1 MNRIAIAKFMI
12 IPVLVVSTL
21 LGACGKGTSG
31 LVQNSEA
38 KSTSGWTI
46 KVSNASQPGTV
57 KVKARSMYGGTEPEK
72 DQAPPADQ
80 KWVLLSTEVTP
91 PAGGASLPVKQIK
104 LVDGA
109 NNYPALAM
117 AGAPDK
123 GEPALLYFKDAAGM
137 AQVNAS
143 GQLLWA
149 IMPNDKTR
157 EIDIVFQKPGAEKI
171 FFLFAVPSAAKNLTL
186 QLAP

>member
-1 MNRIAIAKFMI
+1 MNRTAIAKLI
-12 IPVLVVSTL
+12 IIAVLVVLTV

-38 KSTSGWTI
+38 KSSSGWTMKI
-46 KVSNASQPGTV
+46 SNATQPGTV
-57 KVKARSMYGGTEPEK
+57 KVKERSVYGGTQPEK
-72 DQAPPADQ
+72 DEASPANQ

-91 PAGGASLPVKQIK
+91 PAGGASLPAKQIK

-109 NNYPALAM
+109 NNYPALAI

-123 GEPALLYFKDAAGM
+123 GEPALLYLKDSAGL

-143 GQLLWA
+143 GELVWA

-157 EIDIVFQKPGAEKI
+157 EIDIVFQKAGAEKM

-186 QLAP
+186 QISP

>member
-1 MNRIAIAKFMI
+1 MNRIANAKFI
-12 IPVLVVSTL
+12 TTVSL
-21 LGACGKGTSG
+21 LTALAACGTGTSG

-38 KSTSGWTI
+38 KSSSGWTMKI
-46 KVSNASQPGTV
+46 SNATQPGTV
-57 KVKARSMYGGTEPEK
+57 KVKARSIYGGTELEK
-72 DQAPPADQ
+72 DQAPAANQ
-80 KWVLLSTEVTP
+80 KWVLLNTEVTP
-91 PAGGASLPVKQIK
+91 PAGGGSLPAKQIK

-109 NNYPALAM
+109 NNYPALAI

-123 GEPALLYFKDAAGM
+123 GEPALLYFKDSAGL

-149 IMPNDKTR
+149 IMPNDNTR
-157 EIDIVFQKPGAEKI
+157 EIDIVFQKAGAEKI

-186 QLAP
+186 QLSP